1 MFLPDCWLQ
10 FLVSK
15 TTTVVEH
22 EQLNTSIDTSNIPLV
37 VYFTSDFDDRRA
49 GLRMIKLTDWT
60 VQRWPDDEMTY
71 LIFSCDFGCIH
82 CQSYFPTFC
91 DIWIGNSDAITC
103 TPIKLRYTQQT
114 NSSEKQINSDDQIL
128 RFELKC

>member
-60 VQRWPDDEMTY
+60 VQR
-71 LIFSCDFGCIH
+71 
-82 CQSYFPTFC
+82 
-91 DIWIGNSDAITC
+91 
-103 TPIKLRYTQQT
+103 
-114 NSSEKQINSDDQIL
+114 
-128 RFELKC
+128 